1 MELKKQPQTELDYWE
16 IIEFLG
22 GFIWRLNHDLA
33 AGRIDDTKGEI
44 AQDIE
49 DARQLQ
55 KRLVN
60 EVGEKFGIILPEN
73 CPRVEPG
80 KEAPPAPE
88 GKIYYWDWYHKM
100 KDVVYRADYEKIIC
114 SACPFSEGVE
124 MMKIGVIPC
133 GIFHGAVYRLNAP
146 YACAMFTSLDTWTE
160 EKLCCE
166 IFNQHGFEALK
177 KFKTKLKELEDAE
190 KNKKINK
197 S

>member
-1 MELKKQPQTELDYWE
+1 MELIKQPQTELDYWE

-33 AGRIDDTKGEI
+33 AGRIDDPKGKI
-44 AQDIE
+44 AQDIKV

-55 KRLVN
+55 KRLN
-60 EVGEKFGIILPEN
+60 EASEKFGIILPEN

-88 GKIYYWDWYHKM
+88 GKIYYWDWYYKM
-100 KDVVYRADYEKIIC
+100 KDIAYRADYEKIIC

-124 MMKIGVIPC
+124 IMKIGVIPC
-133 GIFHGAVYRLNAP
+133 GIFRGTVYGLNAP
-146 YACAMFTSLDTWTE
+146 YACAMLTSLDVWTE

-166 IFNQHGFEALK
+166 IFNQHGMEALK
-177 KFKTKLKELEDAE
+177 KFTTKLKELKAAA
-190 KNKKINK
+190 KKQK
-197 S
+197 LG